1 MSRPLSP
8 AEAPLGRNRR
18 AYVPVPAPP
27 SSAPLP
33 RTDAWP
39 LRDEVFGLVYS
50 QMRSLAGRAPDLDD
64 LVQAAA
70 EQALRA
76 LPAFEGRS
84 ALATWTYRV
93 CYHTL
98 LNERRWY
105 KRWLRRFTF
114 TSDGSLPDP
123 EDPRPSAHEVLE
135 RLERAARV
143 RAALEQV
150 SPKRRAVVILHDLE
164 GLPLAEVVDIVGAN
178 LLTVRSRLRDGRRR
192 LLAEL
197 ACDPYFG
204 EASTEPLPSEEA
216 T

>member
-1 MSRPLSP
+1 M
-8 AEAPLGRNRR
+8 AR
-18 AYVPVPAPP
+18 AD
-27 SSAPLP
+27 S
-33 RTDAWP
+33 WP
-39 LRDEVFGLVYS
+39 LCDEVFELVYT

-84 ALATWTYRV
+84 ALATWTYRI

-105 KRWLRRFTF
+105 KRWLRRFTL
-114 TSDGSLPDP
+114 TGDGSLPDP
-123 EDPRPSAHEVLE
+123 EDARPSANEVLE
-135 RLERAARV
+135 LVERAARV
-143 RAALEQV
+143 RAALERV

-164 GLPLAEVVDIVGAN
+164 GVPLADVVTIVGAN

-192 LLAEL
+192 LFSEL
-197 ACDPYFG
+197 AGDPYFG
-204 EASTEPLPSEEA
+204 EASTQPVPTEEA

>member
-1 MSRPLSP
+1 MV
-8 AEAPLGRNRR
+8 EKE
-18 AYVPVPAPP
+18 
-27 SSAPLP
+27 
-33 RTDAWP
+33 TWQ

-84 ALATWTYRV
+84 TLATWTFRV

-105 KRWLRRFTF
+105 KRWLRRFTL
-114 TSDGSLPDP
+114 TSDGTLPDP
-123 EDPRPSAHEVLE
+123 EDVRPGASEALE
-135 RLERAARV
+135 LLERAAHL
-143 RAALEQV
+143 RAALERV

-164 GLPLAEVVDIVGAN
+164 GLPLGEVVEIVGAN
-178 LLTVRSRLRDGRRR
+178 VLTVRSRLRDGRRR
-192 LLAEL
+192 LFAEL
-197 ACDPYFG
+197 ANDPYFG
-204 EASTEPLPSEEA
+204 DSAAAPVSTEEA